1 MFPYLMMWQRVNE
14 LSFAKI
20 DQSES
25 MKSILFRYAGPS
37 PSPRENASVPKEK
50 APARRG
56 RGLEIRME
64 YQKKQLLQ
72 VLGQMLLRLS
82 ALLCRSPKS
91 Q

>member
-1 MFPYLMMWQRVNE
+1 MNE
-14 LSFAKI
+14 ISFAGI

-25 MKSILFRYAGPS
+25 MKSILSRYAGPS
-37 PSPRENASVPKEK
+37 PSSRGNASAPKEK

-72 VLGQMLLRLS
+72 ALGQMLLRLS
-82 ALLCRSPKS
+82 ASLCH
-91 Q
+91 

>member
-1 MFPYLMMWQRVNE
+1 MNE
-14 LSFAKI
+14 ISFAGI

-25 MKSILFRYAGPS
+25 MKSILSRYAGPS

-50 APARRG
+50 APVRRG

-72 VLGQMLLRLS
+72 VLGQMLLLPS
-82 ALLCRSPKS
+82 ASLCH
-91 Q
+91 